1 VTRKADRVAL
11 DHMEAV
17 RSGDPVAMAADYA
30 PKAVLERGGDVFEG
44 HAAIEAYF
52 ETLRSRLDS
61 ATVVF
66 DELSVVGETATFRW
80 HLEGS
85 NIPASGTDVCRI
97 EQGNIV
103 HQVVHIAMHD
113 F

>member
-1 VTRKADRVAL
+1 VAL

-30 PKAVLERGGDVFEG
+30 PEAVLERAGAVFEG

-52 ETLRSRLDS
+52 ETLPSRLGP
-61 ATVVF
+61 AKVVF

-80 HLEGS
+80 HLEGCK
-85 NIPASGTDVCRI
+85 IPASGTDVCTI
-97 EQGNIV
+97 ERGSIV
-103 HQVVHIAMHD
+103 HQVVHLETHD